1 MSLPPNFGQAFDLSS
16 LTKPKVDPTTP
27 LPGIEVSVENLSS
40 DILPLSLVRPVIVLM
55 WSPRSAESVEMIKVL
70 GKLQIDFKE
79 AFALARV
86 DIEAHPQVAQ
96 AFQTKAVP
104 YAVAIIAEQMV
115 PLFEQS
121 YPEAQVRMV
130 IDKVLTLA
138 SEQGIGQAPVEQMEA
153 EEIEAMEALEAG
165 NYVAAEA
172 AYKKWLSR
180 KPSENLAKL
189 GLAQTQLL
197 MRTEGSD
204 LDTVISESTKNP
216 GDIALQL
223 KAADVE
229 MVNGGVEAAFTRL
242 LHAVRATSGDD
253 RTKVKNHLLNLF
265 ALVDPSDP
273 RLVAARKEL
282 ASALFSEKH

>member
-16 LTKPKVDPTTP
+16 LTKPKVDPSTP

-40 DILPLSLVRPVIVLM
+40 EILPLSLVRPVIVLM
-55 WSPRSAESVEMIKVL
+55 WSPRSTESVEMIKVL
-70 GKLQIDFKE
+70 GKLEIDYKG

-130 IDKVLTLA
+130 MDKVLTLA

-165 NYVAAEA
+165 NYLAAEA

-197 MRTEGSD
+197 MRTEGLE
-204 LDTVISESTKNP
+204 LDIVIAESTKNP
-216 GDIALQL
+216 SDIALQL

-242 LHAVRATSGDD
+242 LHAVRATVGDD
-253 RTKVKNHLLNLF
+253 RAKVKDHLLNLF
-265 ALVDPSDP
+265 ALVDPTDP

-282 ASALFSEKH
+282 ASALF

>member
-55 WSPRSAESVEMIKVL
+55 WSPRSAESVEMVKVL
-70 GKLQIDFKE
+70 GKLEIDYKG

-130 IDKVLTLA
+130 MDKVLTLA
-138 SEQGIGQAPVEQMEA
+138 AEQGIGQAPVEQMEA
-153 EEIEAMEALEAG
+153 EEIEALEALEAG

-180 KPSENLAKL
+180 KPAENLAKL

-197 MRTEGSD
+197 MRTEGLELSE
-204 LDTVISESTKNP
+204 VIDQSALNP
-216 GDIALQL
+216 SDIALQL

-229 MVNGGVEAAFTRL
+229 IVNGGVEAAFARL
-242 LHAVRATSGDD
+242 IHAVRATSGDE
-253 RTKVKNHLLNLF
+253 RTKVKDHLLNLF
-265 ALVDPSDP
+265 ALVDQSDP

-282 ASALFSEKH
+282 ASALF

>member
-27 LPGIEVSVENLSS
+27 LPGIEVSVENLSI

-55 WSPRSAESVEMIKVL
+55 WSPRSAESIEMIKVL
-70 GKLQIDFKE
+70 GKLEIDYKG

-130 IDKVLTLA
+130 MDKVLTLA

-153 EEIEAMEALEAG
+153 EEIEAMDALEAG

-197 MRTEGSD
+197 IRTEGLELSEIIEQSSLKPSD
-204 LDTVISESTKNP
+204 IQ
-216 GDIALQL
+216 LQL

-229 MVNGGVEAAFTRL
+229 IVNGGVEAAYARL
-242 LHAVRATSGDD
+242 IHAVRTTSGDE
-253 RTKVKNHLLNLF
+253 RTQVKDHLLNLF
-265 ALVDPSDP
+265 ALVDQSDP

-282 ASALFSEKH
+282 ASALF

>member
-16 LTKPKVDPTTP
+16 LTKPKVDPSIP

-40 DILPLSLVRPVIVLM
+40 EILPLSLVRPVIVLM
-55 WSPRSAESVEMIKVL
+55 WSARSPESADMVKLL
-70 GKLQIDFKE
+70 GKLEGDYKQ

-86 DIEAHPQVAQ
+86 DIETHPQVAQ
-96 AFQTKAVP
+96 AFQTKNIP

-121 YPEAQVRMV
+121 YPEAQVKMV
-130 IDKVLTLA
+130 LDKVLTLA
-138 SEQGIGQAPVEQMEA
+138 SEQGVGQAPVEQLEA

-165 NYVAAEA
+165 DYTAAEA
-172 AYKKWLSR
+172 AYKKWLAR

-197 MRTEGSD
+197 MRTEGLD
-204 LDTVISESTKNP
+204 LNQVIDESTKNP
-216 GDIALQL
+216 SDISLQL

-229 MVNGGVEAAFTRL
+229 IVNGGVEAAFTRL
-242 LHAVRATSGDD
+242 LHAVRATAGDD
-253 RTKVKNHLLNLF
+253 RSKVKDHLLSLF
-265 ALVDPSDP
+265 ALIDPNDP

-282 ASALFSEKH
+282 ASALF

>member
-16 LTKPKVDPTTP
+16 LTKPKVDPTIP
-27 LPGIEVSVENLSS
+27 MPGIEVSVENLSS

-55 WSPRSAESVEMIKVL
+55 WSPRSAESVEMVKIL
-70 GKLQIDFKE
+70 GKLETDYKS
-79 AFALARV
+79 AFSLARV

-96 AFQTKAVP
+96 AFQTKSIP
-104 YAVAIIAEQMV
+104 YAVAIISEQMV

-153 EEIEAMEALEAG
+153 EEIEAMDALEAG

-180 KPSENLAKL
+180 KPAENLAKL

-197 MRTEGSD
+197 IRTEG
-204 LDTVISESTKNP
+204 LELNAVISESTKNP
-216 GDIALQL
+216 SDIALQL

-242 LHAVRATSGDD
+242 LHAVRATAGDD
-253 RTKVKNHLLNLF
+253 RNKVKDHLLNLF

-282 ASALFSEKH
+282 ASALF

>member
-16 LTKPKVDPTTP
+16 LTKPKVDPSTP
-27 LPGIEVSVENLSS
+27 MAGIEVSVENLSS

-55 WSPRSAESVEMIKVL
+55 WSPRSPESVEMIKVL
-70 GKLQIDFKE
+70 GKLEIDYKE
-79 AFALARV
+79 AFSLARV

-96 AFQTKAVP
+96 AFQTKTVP

-138 SEQGIGQAPVEQMEA
+138 SEQGVGQAPAEHMEA

-165 NYVAAEA
+165 NYAGAEV

-180 KPSENLAKL
+180 KPAENLAKL

-197 MRTEGSD
+197 MRTEG
-204 LDTVISESTKNP
+204 LELNQVIDESTKNP

-242 LHAVRATSGDD
+242 LHAVRATAGDD
-253 RTKVKNHLLNLF
+253 RNKVKDHLLNLF

-282 ASALFSEKH
+282 ASALY

>member
-16 LTKPKVDPTTP
+16 LTKPKVDPSIP
-27 LPGIEVSVENLSS
+27 MPGIEVSVENLSS
-40 DILPLSLVRPVIVLM
+40 EILPLSLVRPVIILM
-55 WSPRSAESVEMIKVL
+55 WSPRSPESAEMVKLL
-70 GKLQIDFKE
+70 GKLEGDYKQ

-96 AFQTKAVP
+96 AFQTKTVP

-115 PLFEQS
+115 PLFEQA

-130 IDKVLTLA
+130 LDKVLTLA
-138 SEQGIGQAPVEQMEA
+138 SEQGVGQAPVEQMEA

-165 NYVAAEA
+165 NYLAAEA

-180 KPSENLAKL
+180 KPSESLAKL

-197 MRTEGSD
+197 MRTEGLD
-204 LDTVISESTKNP
+204 LNQVIDESTNNP

-229 MVNGGVEAAFTRL
+229 IVNGGVEAAFTRL
-242 LHAVRATSGDD
+242 LHAVRATTGDD
-253 RTKVKNHLLNLF
+253 RSKVKDHLLNLF

-282 ASALFSEKH
+282 ASALF

>member
-16 LTKPKVDPTTP
+16 LTKPKVDPSTP

-40 DILPLSLVRPVIVLM
+40 EILPLSLVRPVIVLM
-55 WSPRSAESVEMIKVL
+55 WSPRSTESVEMIKVL
-70 GKLQIDFKE
+70 GKLEIDYKE

-121 YPEAQVRMV
+121 YPETQVRMV
-130 IDKVLTLA
+130 MDKVLTLA

-153 EEIEAMEALEAG
+153 EEIEAIEALEAG
-165 NYVAAEA
+165 NYGAAEA

-197 MRTEGSD
+197 MRTEGLELSVVIDQSALNPSD
-204 LDTVISESTKNP
+204 IQ
-216 GDIALQL
+216 LQL
-223 KAADVE
+223 RAADVE
-229 MVNGGVEAAFTRL
+229 IVNGGVEAAFARL
-242 LHAVRATSGDD
+242 IHAVRATSGDE

-265 ALVDPSDP
+265 ALVDQSDP

-282 ASALFSEKH
+282 ASALF

>member
-16 LTKPKVDPTTP
+16 LTKPKVDPSIP
-27 LPGIEVSVENLSS
+27 MPGIEVSVENLSS
-40 DILPLSLVRPVIVLM
+40 EILPLSLVRPVIVLM
-55 WSPRSAESVEMIKVL
+55 WSARSPESVEMVKVL
-70 GKLQIDFKE
+70 GKLENDYNQT
-79 AFALARV
+79 FALARV

-96 AFQTKAVP
+96 AFQTKNIP

-130 IDKVLTLA
+130 LDKVLTLA
-138 SEQGIGQAPVEQMEA
+138 SEQGVGQAPVEQMEA

-165 NYVAAEA
+165 DYIAAET
-172 AYKKWLSR
+172 AYKKWLAR
-180 KPSENLAKL
+180 KPSESLAKL

-197 MRTEGSD
+197 MRTEGLD
-204 LDTVISESTKNP
+204 LNQVIEESTKNP
-216 GDIALQL
+216 SDIAMQL

-229 MVNGGVEAAFTRL
+229 IVNGGVEAAFTRL

-253 RTKVKNHLLNLF
+253 RTKVKDHLLNLF
-265 ALVDPSDP
+265 ALVDPNDP

-282 ASALFSEKH
+282 ASALF

>member
-16 LTKPKVDPTTP
+16 LTKPKVDPSTP
-27 LPGIEVSVENLSS
+27 MAGIEVSVENLSS
-40 DILPLSLVRPVIVLM
+40 DILPMSLVRPVIVLM
-55 WSPRSAESVEMIKVL
+55 WSPRSPESVEMIKVL
-70 GKLQIDFKE
+70 GKLEIDYKE
-79 AFALARV
+79 AFSLARV

-96 AFQTKAVP
+96 AFQTKTVP

-138 SEQGIGQAPVEQMEA
+138 SEQGVGQAPAEHMEA

-165 NYVAAEA
+165 NYAAAEV

-180 KPSENLAKL
+180 KPGENLAKL

-197 MRTEGSD
+197 IRTEGLD
-204 LDTVISESTKNP
+204 LNQVIDESTKNH

-242 LHAVRATSGDD
+242 LHAVRATAGDD
-253 RTKVKNHLLNLF
+253 RNKVKDHLLNLF

-282 ASALFSEKH
+282 ASALF

>member
-16 LTKPKVDPTTP
+16 LTKPKVDPATP

-40 DILPLSLVRPVIVLM
+40 DILPLSLVRPVIVVM
-55 WSPRSAESVEMIKVL
+55 WSPRSTESADMVKVL
-70 GKLQIDFKE
+70 GKLEVDYKE

-96 AFQTKAVP
+96 AFQTKSIP

-138 SEQGIGQAPVEQMEA
+138 SEQGVGQAPIEQMEA
-153 EEIEAMEALEAG
+153 EEIEALAALEAG
-165 NYVAAEA
+165 NYGAAEA

-197 MRTEGSD
+197 MRTED
-204 LDTVISESTKNP
+204 LELDTVISESTKNP
-216 GDIALQL
+216 SDIALQL

-229 MVNGGVEAAFTRL
+229 MVNGGVDAAFTRL
-242 LHAVRATSGDD
+242 LHAIRATSGDD
-253 RTKVKNHLLNLF
+253 RAMVKDHLLNLF

-282 ASALFSEKH
+282 ASALF

>member
-16 LTKPKVDPTTP
+16 LTKPKVDPSTP

-40 DILPLSLVRPVIVLM
+40 DILPLSLVRPVIVVM
-55 WSPRSAESVEMIKVL
+55 WSPRSAESADMVKIL
-70 GKLQIDFKE
+70 GKLEVDYKQ

-86 DIEAHPQVAQ
+86 DIEAHPQVGQ
-96 AFQTKAVP
+96 AFQTKSIP

-130 IDKVLTLA
+130 IDKVLALA
-138 SEQGIGQAPVEQMEA
+138 AEQGISQAPVEQMEA
-153 EEIEAMEALEAG
+153 EEIEALDALEVG
-165 NYVAAEA
+165 NYPAAEA
-172 AYKKWLSR
+172 AYKKWLAR
-180 KPSENLAKL
+180 KPSENFAKL

-197 MRTEGSD
+197 MRTEGLE
-204 LDTVISESTKNP
+204 LDTVITESTKNP
-216 GDIALQL
+216 SDIALQL

-242 LHAVRATSGDD
+242 LHAVRATAGDD
-253 RTKVKNHLLNLF
+253 RAKVKDHLLNLF
-265 ALVDPSDP
+265 ALVDPTDP

-282 ASALFSEKH
+282 ASALF

>member
-16 LTKPKVDPTTP
+16 LTKPKVDPSVP

-55 WSPRSAESVEMIKVL
+55 WSPRSGESVEMVKLL
-70 GKLQIDFKE
+70 GKLESDYKE

-96 AFQTKAVP
+96 AFQTKSIP

-115 PLFEQS
+115 PLFEQP

-130 IDKVLTLA
+130 LDKVLTLA
-138 SEQGIGQAPVEQMEA
+138 SEQGVGEAPVEQMEP
-153 EEIEAMEALEAG
+153 EEMEAMDALEAG
-165 NYVAAEA
+165 NLVAAEA
-172 AYKKWLSR
+172 AYKKWLAR
-180 KPSENLAKL
+180 KPAENLAKL

-197 MRTEGSD
+197 IRTDGLDLNAVIDQSTQNPSD
-204 LDTVISESTKNP
+204 I
-216 GDIALQL
+216 GLQL

-229 MVNGGVEAAFTRL
+229 IVNGGVEAAFTRL
-242 LHAVRATSGDD
+242 LHAVRATTGDD
-253 RTKVKNHLLNLF
+253 RAKVKDHLLNLF
-265 ALVDPSDP
+265 ALIDQNDP

-282 ASALFSEKH
+282 ASALF

>member
-16 LTKPKVDPTTP
+16 LTKPKVDPSTP

-55 WSPRSAESVEMIKVL
+55 WSPRSKESVDMVNVL
-70 GKLQIDFKE
+70 GKLEIDYKE

-96 AFQTKAVP
+96 AFQTKSIP

-115 PLFEQS
+115 PLFEQA

-130 IDKVLTLA
+130 MDKVLTLA

-153 EEIEAMEALEAG
+153 EEVEAMEALEAG
-165 NYVAAEA
+165 NYVAAEE

-197 MRTEGSD
+197 IRTESLD
-204 LDTVISESTKNP
+204 LEVVIDESTKNP

-229 MVNGGVEAAFTRL
+229 IVNGGVEAAFTRL
-242 LHAVRATSGDD
+242 LHAVRATTGDD
-253 RTKVKNHLLNLF
+253 RAKVKDHLLKLF
-265 ALVDPSDP
+265 VLVDPNDP
-273 RLVAARKEL
+273 RLVSARKEL
-282 ASALFSEKH
+282 ASALF

>member
-70 GKLQIDFKE
+70 GKLEIDYKGT
-79 AFALARV
+79 FALARV

-130 IDKVLTLA
+130 MDKVLTLS

-153 EEIEAMEALEAG
+153 EEIEAMDALEAG

-197 MRTEGSD
+197 MRTEGLELSE
-204 LDTVISESTKNP
+204 VIDQSALNP
-216 GDIALQL
+216 SDIALQL

-229 MVNGGVEAAFTRL
+229 IVNGGVEAAFARL
-242 LHAVRATSGDD
+242 IHAVRATSGDE
-253 RTKVKNHLLNLF
+253 RTKVKDHLLNLF
-265 ALVDPSDP
+265 ALVDQSDP

-282 ASALFSEKH
+282 ASALF

>member
-16 LTKPKVDPTTP
+16 LTKPKVDPSTP
-27 LPGIEVSVENLSS
+27 LPGVEVSVDNLSS

-55 WSPRSAESVEMIKVL
+55 WSPRSPESVEMVKVL
-70 GKLQIDFKE
+70 GKLEIDYKG
-79 AFALARV
+79 AFSLARV

-96 AFQTKAVP
+96 AFQTKTVP

-130 IDKVLTLA
+130 MDKVLTLA
-138 SEQGIGQAPVEQMEA
+138 SQQGIGQAPVEQMEA
-153 EEIEAMEALEAG
+153 EEIEAMDALEAG

-180 KPSENLAKL
+180 KPAENLAKL

-197 MRTEGSD
+197 MRTEGLELSEVIEQSALNPSD
-204 LDTVISESTKNP
+204 IQ
-216 GDIALQL
+216 LQL

-229 MVNGGVEAAFTRL
+229 IVNGGVEAAFARL
-242 LHAVRATSGDD
+242 IHAVRATSGDE
-253 RTKVKNHLLNLF
+253 RTTVKDHLLNLF
-265 ALVDPSDP
+265 ALVDQSDP

-282 ASALFSEKH
+282 ASALF